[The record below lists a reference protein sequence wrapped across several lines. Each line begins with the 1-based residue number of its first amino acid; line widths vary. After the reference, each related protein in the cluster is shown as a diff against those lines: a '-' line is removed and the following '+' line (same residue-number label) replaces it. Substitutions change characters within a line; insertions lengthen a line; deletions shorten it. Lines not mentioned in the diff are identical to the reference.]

1 MAPRPQRSQWH
12 APQVRSNTASKRG
25 VAAALDALQA
35 LYGAAAE
42 RSPEQLLAERERL
55 RAEEQASRSAQG
67 VLQLGRLE

>member
-1 MAPRPQRSQWH
+1 MTPRPQRSQWH

-35 LYGAAAE
+35 LYGAPAD

-55 RAEEQASRSAQG
+55 RIEADQQRSQQAALPLRGG
-67 VLQLGRLE
+67 V